1 MTVQDRA
8 AIAKG
13 LKEGCSLRRTADRI
27 GRSVS
32 VVSREIRRNGGKC
45 GYQPVTADVKA
56 QKRRSRPKTRKIDA
70 DPVLKARVLADLKR
84 SRTPR
89 QIVGRLRVEA
99 CDGSLEPCKGSPSAE
114 GSSWCPTRPST
125 PGFYALLT
133 RRTGPS
139 QESCLRSRRTRG
151 RPRHPVGQRTH
162 PGSWG
167 WSALVDH
174 PLRMWLSVGHL
185 GHWQMWPGSLRD
197 PIGASA
203 AATLVERTT
212 RIRG

>member
-1 MTVQDRA
+1 MRRMLTVQDRA

-114 GSSWCPTRPST
+114 GVVVSHEAVYTWI
-125 PGFYALLT
+125 YALVT

-139 QESCLRSRRTRG
+139 RDHAALEAHQTQAASPGGAAHPSDRG
-151 RPRHPVGQRTH
+151 DGQH
-162 PGSWG
+162 
-167 WSALVDH
+167 
-174 PLRMWLSVGHL
+174 
-185 GHWQMWPGSLRD
+185 
-197 PIGASA
+197 
-203 AATLVERTT
+203 
-212 RIRG
+212 